1 MRPDY
6 VDFHTHLDLY
16 PDLSSAIAAC
26 DRRRTAT
33 LTVTTTPKAFARNR
47 ELADS
52 SEFVRVALGLHPQ
65 LVEERSDEIALF
77 EKLLPRSRYVGEVGL
92 DAGPRHY
99 RSLDLQKSIFE
110 RVLRLC
116 ALEEG
121 KILSVHSVR
130 ATKPVLDMVEE
141 HMPRERGTVVL
152 HWFTGSVKEVR
163 RGVQLG
169 CYFSVNERMLNSP
182 NGQHVLR
189 EIPLD
194 RLLTETDGPFVERNG
209 RPVEAGDVKYA
220 VEAIAGLRGQTL
232 MDIRR
237 QILKNLGALIGGR
250 EPYLDRGLIAN
261 D

>member
-47 ELADS
+47 ELAET

-65 LVEERSDEIALF
+65 LVAERSDEIALF
-77 EKLLPRSRYVGEVGL
+77 EKLLPQSRYVGEVGL

-141 HMPRERGTVVL
+141 YMPREKGTVVL
-152 HWFTGSVKEVR
+152 HWFTGSVNEVR

-169 CYFSVNERMLNSP
+169 CFFSVNEQMLRSP
-182 NGQHVLR
+182 NGQRVLR
-189 EIPLD
+189 EIPKT

-209 RPVEAGDVKYA
+209 HPVEAGDVQDA
-220 VEAIAGLRGQTL
+220 VEAIAVLQGKKS
-232 MDIRR
+232 MDIRH
-237 QILKNLGALIGGR
+237 QITSNLAALI
-250 EPYLDRGLIAN
+250 EV
-261 D
+261 

>member
-33 LTVTTTPKAFARNR
+33 LAVTTTPKAFARNR
-47 ELADS
+47 ELAEM
-52 SEFVRVALGLHPQ
+52 SEFVRVALGMHPQ

-77 EKLLPRSRYVGEVGL
+77 EKLLPQSRYVGEVGL
-92 DAGPRHY
+92 DAGPCHY
-99 RSLDLQKSIFE
+99 RSLDLQKMIFE
-110 RVLRLC
+110 TVLRLC
-116 ALEEG
+116 ALVEG

-141 HMPRERGTVVL
+141 YMPREKGTVVL
-152 HWFTGSVKEVR
+152 HWFTGGVKEVH

-169 CYFSVNERMLNSP
+169 CYFSVNERMLSTP
-182 NGQHVLR
+182 NGQRILR

-194 RLLTETDGPFVERNG
+194 RLLTETDGPFIERNG
-209 RPVEAGDVKYA
+209 RPVEAGDVKHV
-220 VEAIAGLRGQTL
+220 VEAIAGLRGMAL
-232 MDIRR
+232 IDLRS
-237 QILKNLGALIGGR
+237 QILKNLGELIGG
-250 EPYLDRGLIAN
+250 
-261 D
+261 